1 MSVHRYSIEARRWAD
16 YCRRMVYRHPLAF
29 LLGLEGVALLR
40 AQAGDGFDRAFVEAR
55 MAEIQMLL
63 DLRAGPLGSEGEELG
78 RIGTVDGYRAWA
90 STYDS
95 DDNPLIAV
103 EEPIVRQIVD
113 GLPVGSALD
122 AACGTGRHA
131 AYLAARGHR
140 VVGVDSSPDMLAY
153 ARARVPQAAFLAGDL
168 RTLPLADGIAHRR
181 GPQTWI

>member
-1 MSVHRYSIEARRWAD
+1 MSVHRYSIEARRWAG
-16 YCRRMVYRHPLAF
+16 YRRRMVYQHPFAF

-95 DDNPLIAV
+95 EDNPLIAL